1 MKVHDPYNLVSQGY
15 GSLQW
20 NTNIQQ
26 LMHVGQRFEQNGK
39 LFEVTE
45 VSGVRNFSTGPA
57 QRVHVKLVRGVNHA
71 N

>member
-1 MKVHDPYNLVSQGY
+1 MTVHDPYNLLPQGY

-20 NTNIQQ
+20 NTNVTQ
-26 LMHVGQRFEQNGK
+26 LMHVGQKFEQDGK

-57 QRVHVKLVRGVNHA
+57 QRVHVKLVRGAV
-71 N
+71 